1 MMPNIL
7 NFQSF
12 SILKFSQSN
21 MTNLN
26 CPKRCFWFV
35 QKNVSKSVVRYWW
48 FSCLQ
53 HWCENYFSEK
63 SDISENSP
71 QDCVKVGQSYICSP
85 SPAES
90 RFELNWRRYIFF
102 FFFFANVVVRNEIA
116 KPRLTSHSLQQSK
129 IVVTTGNKAL

>member
-1 MMPNIL
+1 MPNIL
-7 NFQSF
+7 NFQSL

-21 MTNLN
+21 ITNLT

-35 QKNVSKSVVRYWW
+35 WKIWTNRLYHN
-48 FSCLQ
+48 Q
-53 HWCENYFSEK
+53 HWCESYFLEK
-63 SDISENSP
+63 SNISENSP

-85 SPAES
+85 SPAAS

-116 KPRLTSHSLQQSK
+116 KPRLTSHFPQQSK